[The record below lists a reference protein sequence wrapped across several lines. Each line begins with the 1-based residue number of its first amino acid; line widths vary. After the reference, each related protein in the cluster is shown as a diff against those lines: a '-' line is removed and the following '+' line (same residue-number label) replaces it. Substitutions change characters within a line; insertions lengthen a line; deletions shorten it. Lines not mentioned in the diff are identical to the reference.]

1 MQRQKVAMSWKV
13 GAEQQEWPCLG
24 KLGRQ
29 QQQWVCQR
37 QSEQAPTPFSMNKHP
52 PPSHPPG
59 THVGSFFGTPL
70 SELVQQ
76 RQNVAT
82 ASTLDSGKHACAGA
96 GNPFGELGDLFFAEK
111 GESPRKQLENG

>member
-1 MQRQKVAMSWKV
+1 LAVVALTF
-13 GAEQQEWPCLG
+13 QQGGDNLSDLQLPD
-24 KLGRQ
+24 
-29 QQQWVCQR
+29 
-37 QSEQAPTPFSMNKHP
+37 
-52 PPSHPPG
+52 G